1 MKGLKIFSW
10 ICFGLALISLIPG
23 YFISS
28 LDMRFYDEHSLL
40 WQLAALIFALAAVLS
55 LLVVR
60 ALKQIK
66 DDLELKML
74 MNQ

>member
-1 MKGLKIFSW
+1 
-10 ICFGLALISLIPG
+10 
-23 YFISS
+23 
-28 LDMRFYDEHSLL
+28 MRFYDEHSLL